1 MTSLTLT
8 STEEAIL
15 RGDRGPAA
23 RFAMEV
29 LVRMGEMEGA
39 REFVEIEGA
48 HIDSCLFHGDVALD
62 FVEML
67 VDGGGQVVVP
77 TTLNV
82 GLLDLLHPELFTGD
96 PALAEKGRRLMEA
109 YQAMGCEPSFTCAPY
124 QLSPRPTLG
133 QQIAWA
139 ESNAIVFANSVLGA
153 RTNRYGDF
161 IDICAALTGR
171 VPYTGLHRTEG
182 RRGQVVFD
190 LSQIPGSLLEKDVIF
205 PVLGHLIGGMVTSE
219 IPVLVGLSQA
229 TSEDDLKAVCAA
241 AASSGGVAMFH
252 AVGITPEAP
261 SLEAALRGHEPE
273 RVVQLHPSQVA
284 KARDELT
291 TDHRLPLAA
300 VCLGTPHF
308 SLNELRALAEL
319 LGEERVHGNL
329 DLFVSTSRHVLG
341 LAREEG
347 IEAALEGA
355 GARIV
360 VDTCTYLTPLLLGL
374 EGLVMTNSAKWAY
387 YGPGNVGVEVAFGSL
402 EECVRSAVKGEIWRD
417 DALWAGL

>member
-1 MTSLTLT
+1 MQSISLT
-8 STEEAIL
+8 SIEEAIL
-15 RGDRGPAA
+15 QGDRGPAA

-48 HIDSCLFHGDVALD
+48 HIDSCLYHGDVALD

-67 VDGGGQVVVP
+67 VDGGGHVVVP

-109 YQAMGCEPSFTCAPY
+109 YEAMGCEPSFTCAPY

-190 LSQIPGSLLEKDVIF
+190 LTKLPGSLLEKDVIF

-219 IPVLVGLSQA
+219 IPVLVGLPEA

-241 AASSGGVAMFH
+241 TASSGGVAMFH

-261 SLEAALRGHEPE
+261 TLDAALQGQEPE

-319 LGEERVHGNL
+319 LGEERVHANL
-329 DLFVSTSRHVLG
+329 DLFVSTSRHILG

-347 IEAALEGA
+347 IEAALDGA